1 MHPLAA
7 CQDRCGNRTEER
19 PRPAEPNRRATLVDQ
34 ISGCP
39 GINDAMIGELVDTF
53 YNRGRQDPLL
63 APVSAP
69 TDAGSHGAVD
79 KAATLRPL
87 ARAVTTDD
95 C

>member
-1 MHPLAA
+1 
-7 CQDRCGNRTEER
+7 
-19 PRPAEPNRRATLVDQ
+19 
-34 ISGCP
+34 
-39 GINDAMIGELVDTF
+39 MIGELVDTF

-69 TDAGSHGAVD
+69 TDAGPYGAVD